1 MWKNIRTAVFLLA
14 VTVSAGLLISPYFN
28 ARPLLPPPTASTTTS
43 GANVHI
49 LHRDGV
55 VQPEHIAHI
64 VIKAQEV
71 AEVGEL
77 VRFDLSAS
85 AAQSYKWILV
95 PESVDFETYRDGEA
109 AVFSAR
115 KPGKYMFI
123 AACAYNGS
131 VDVATHVVTV
141 KKRVNPNTPDE
152 PDEPDEPDKPDEPD
166 EPDEPDVA
174 RPDKNAGLDKW
185 ATYWCSVN
193 ERPVDEAERLAGSFE
208 AVSAQIAAGV
218 LQKADEIIAATADA
232 NRKVLGDS
240 LPEWMP
246 VLREL
251 QAAMKARAQQGKL
264 STPDQHQALWMEIA
278 AGLRHYASSLD

>member
-28 ARPLLPPPTASTTTS
+28 ARPLLPSPTASTTTS
-43 GANVHI
+43 GVNVRI
-49 LHRDGV
+49 LHRDDV

-77 VRFDLSAS
+77 VRLDLSES

-115 KPGKYMFI
+115 KPGEYMFI
-123 AACAYNGS
+123 VACAYNGS

-141 KKRVNPNTPDE
+141 KSKYPPDE
-152 PDEPDEPDKPDEPD
+152 L
-166 EPDEPDVA
+166 DVA
-174 RPDKNAGLDKW
+174 RPSKDASLTKW
-185 ATYWCSVN
+185 ATYWCATN
-193 ERPVDEAERLAGSFE
+193 NRPGDEAEKLAGSFE
-208 AVSAQIAAGV
+208 GVSAQIAAGV
-218 LQKADEIIAATADA
+218 LQEADEIIAATATA
-232 NRKVLGDS
+232 NRKALGDS
-240 LPEWMP
+240 LPEWLP

-251 QAAMKARAQQGKL
+251 QAAMKARAEQGEL
-264 STPDQHQALWMEIA
+264 ATPDQHQALWKEIA
-278 AGLRHYASSLD
+278 EGLRNYASLID

>member
-14 VTVSAGLLISPYFN
+14 VTVSAGLLISPYVD
-28 ARPLLPPPTASTTTS
+28 ARPQLPSPTASMTTS
-43 GANVHI
+43 GANIHI
-49 LHRDGV
+49 LHQDDV
-55 VQPEHIAHI
+55 VQPDHIAHI
-64 VIKAQEV
+64 VIKAQDT

-115 KPGKYMFI
+115 KPGEYMFI
-123 AACAYNGS
+123 VACAYNGS
-131 VDVATHVVTV
+131 VDVATHIVTV
-141 KKRVNPNTPDE
+141 GGGIIPDVS
-152 PDEPDEPDKPDEPD
+152 KPDA
-166 EPDEPDVA
+166 V
-174 RPDKNAGLDKW
+174 AGLDKW
-185 ATYWCSVN
+185 AVYWCSTN
-193 ERPVDEAERLAGSFE
+193 ELPSDEAMRLAGSFE

-218 LQKADEIIAATADA
+218 LQKASEIITATADA
-232 NRKVLGDS
+232 NRKALGDS

-251 QAAMKARAQQGKL
+251 QAAMKRKAELGEL
-264 STPDQHQALWMEIA
+264 LTPDQHRVLWKEIA
-278 AGLRHYASSLD
+278 DGLRNYAAMID

>member
-28 ARPLLPPPTASTTTS
+28 ARPLLPSPTASTTTS

-49 LHRDGV
+49 LHRDDV

-77 VRFDLSAS
+77 VRFDLSES

-115 KPGKYMFI
+115 KPGEYMFI
-123 AACAYNGS
+123 VACAYNGS

-141 KKRVNPNTPDE
+141 KKKVDPDH
-152 PDEPDEPDKPDEPD
+152 PY
-166 EPDEPDVA
+166 EPDVA

-193 ERPVDEAERLAGSFE
+193 ERPADEAERLAGSFE
-208 AVSAQIAAGV
+208 AISAQIAAGV
-218 LQKADEIIAATADA
+218 LQKADEIIAATAAA
-232 NRKVLGDS
+232 NRKALGDS
-240 LPEWMP
+240 LPEWVP

-251 QAAMKARAQQGKL
+251 QAAMKARAEQGKL
-264 STPDQHQALWMEIA
+264 STPDQHRALWLEIA
-278 AGLRHYASSLD
+278 EGLRHYASSLD

>member
-28 ARPLLPPPTASTTTS
+28 ARPLLPSPAASTTTS

-49 LHRDGV
+49 IHRDDV

-77 VRFDLSAS
+77 VRFDLSES

-115 KPGKYMFI
+115 KPGEYMFI
-123 AACAYNGS
+123 VACAYNGS
-131 VDVATHVVTV
+131 VDVATHIVTV
-141 KKRVNPNTPDE
+141 GGGVPYVPDVS
-152 PDEPDEPDKPDEPD
+152 KPDA
-166 EPDEPDVA
+166 VA
-174 RPDKNAGLDKW
+174 GIDKW
-185 ATYWCSVN
+185 AVYWCSTN
-193 ERPVDEAERLAGSFE
+193 ELPSDEAAKLAGSFE
-208 AVSAQIAAGV
+208 SVSAQIAAGV
-218 LQKADEIIAATADA
+218 LQEVDEIITATADA
-232 NRKVLGDS
+232 NRKALGDS
-240 LPEWMP
+240 LPEWTP

-251 QAAMKARAQQGKL
+251 QAAMKARAEQGKL
-264 STPDQHQALWMEIA
+264 TTPEQHRLLWLEIA
-278 AGLRHYASSLD
+278 EGLRHYASSLD